1 MGRQHTGAGNL
12 LPSRASAGLNQE
24 LEIAVYRT
32 AIPPPSWRAAAL
44 RRIEAAHVAGHDTHH
59 SREMNLEAIRG
70 LLHGDPAYTLGIA
83 CVERVAFKEAL
94 AAVASVTGYSPD
106 PDVTSGGGYIAPT
119 ATLRGLEEAAR
130 RIADVAERGGRFLV
144 ATGHPGSL
152 LLYCTEL
159 ARLIRSRGGE
169 VAEPARGVW
178 VPPNLTLDYVGG
190 VAVMT
195 DGRSLPH
202 THDYR
207 AMELM
212 LEGTEHVD
220 LVIGDHGYVGA
231 AINAGIPVV
240 ALLDTND
247 PVPAVARRLGA
258 DVTIIPAD
266 DNLPPSS
273 YLPLT
278 ELLRELMD
286 RSWVEA
292 GLPEYSV
299 AWCDRQPESSDR
311 RIS

>member
-1 MGRQHTGAGNL
+1 MYQ
-12 LPSRASAGLNQE
+12 
-24 LEIAVYRT
+24 T

-44 RRIEAAHVAGHDTHH
+44 RRIEATHVAGHDTHH
-59 SREMNLEAIRG
+59 SRAMNLDAIRG
-70 LLHGDPAYTLGIA
+70 VLHGDPAYTLGVA
-83 CVERVAFKEAL
+83 SVERVAFKEAL
-94 AAVASVTGYSPD
+94 DAVASVTGDSPD
-106 PDVTSGGGYIAPT
+106 PEVTTGGSYIAPT
-119 ATLRGLEEAAR
+119 ATLRGIEEAAR
-130 RIADVAERGGRFLV
+130 RIAGVAERGGQFLV

-152 LLYCTEL
+152 LLYCMEL
-159 ARLIRSRGGE
+159 ARLIRSWGGE
-169 VAEPARGVW
+169 VAEPARGAW
-178 VPPNLTLDYVGG
+178 VPPNLTLDYVAG

-212 LEGTEHVD
+212 LEEADSVD
-220 LVIGDHGYVGA
+220 LVVGDHGYAGA

-273 YLPLT
+273 YRPLT
-278 ELLRELMD
+278 ELMREFVD
-286 RSWVEA
+286 RSWVEV

-299 AWCDRQPESSDR
+299 GWCDRRRKSSSR
-311 RIS
+311 LLP

>member
-1 MGRQHTGAGNL
+1 MHQ
-12 LPSRASAGLNQE
+12 
-24 LEIAVYRT
+24 T

-44 RRIEAAHVAGHDTHH
+44 RRIEATNVAGHDTDH
-59 SREMNLEAIRG
+59 SRVMNVEAIHGRLRG
-70 LLHGDPAYTLGIA
+70 NPDSTLGIA
-83 CVERVAFKEAL
+83 RVERVPFKDVLDAQ
-94 AAVASVTGYSPD
+94 ASVTGYSPD
-106 PDVTSGGGYIAPT
+106 PDVATGVGYIAPT

-130 RIADVAERGGRFLV
+130 RIADVANGGGRFLV

-152 LLYCTEL
+152 LLLYMDL
-159 ARLIRSRGGE
+159 VRLIRSWGGD
-169 VAEPARGVW
+169 VLEPARGVW
-178 VPPNLTLDYVGG
+178 VPPNLTLDYVAG
-190 VAVMT
+190 VAVTT

-212 LEGTEHVD
+212 LEDAESVD
-220 LVIGDHGYVGA
+220 LVVADHGYAGA
-231 AINAGIPVV
+231 AINADIPVV
-240 ALLDTND
+240 TVLDTND
-247 PVPAVARRLGA
+247 PVPALARRLGA

-278 ELLRELMD
+278 ELLRELVD
-286 RSWVEA
+286 RSWVEV

-311 RIS
+311 RNS

>member
-1 MGRQHTGAGNL
+1 M
-12 LPSRASAGLNQE
+12 
-24 LEIAVYRT
+24 YRT

-44 RRIEAAHVAGHDTHH
+44 QRIEASNVAGHDTHH
-59 SREMNLEAIRG
+59 SRAMNLEAIRG
-70 LLHGDPAYTLGIA
+70 LLNGDPAYTLGIA
-83 CVERVAFKEAL
+83 CVERVAFKEA
-94 AAVASVTGYSPD
+94 VDSMASVTGYSPD
-106 PDVTSGGGYIAPT
+106 PELTTGGGFIAPT

-152 LLYCTEL
+152 LLFCMEL
-159 ARLIRSRGGE
+159 ARLIRGWGGE

-178 VPPNLTLDYVGG
+178 VPPNLTLDYVAG
-190 VAVMT
+190 VAVTT

-212 LEGTEHVD
+212 LEETEHVD
-220 LVIGDHGYVGA
+220 LVIGDHGYAGA

-240 ALLDTND
+240 TLLDSND

-266 DNLPPSS
+266 DNLAPSS

-278 ELLRELMD
+278 ELMCELVD
-286 RSWVEA
+286 RSWVEV

-299 AWCDRQPESSDR
+299 AWCDRRPESPGRPVS
-311 RIS
+311 